1 MEPILHC
8 QQAQQFMPVGEFLV
22 PCEDYPNCPCC
33 PPKLSSDPPN
43 KNYDC
48 KKCGAKQ
55 MQVWDVPPEKL
66 KAPDVTVKDFMRLLG
81 HFQPSVSE
89 MEMEDYP
96 KWTMQFGQDGA

>member
-1 MEPILHC
+1 
-8 QQAQQFMPVGEFLV
+8 MPVGEFLV

-89 MEMEDYP
+89 MEIRLSQMDNAV
-96 KWTMQFGQDGA
+96 WSRWSMIQDEEY